1 MADQEMLA
9 AISTGELIIQVNDGR
24 SFYDPFRL
32 NQSLDQ
38 LIAERTGTAKV
49 TNSAALLA
57 AGD

>member
-9 AISTGELIIQVNDGR
+9 AISTGELIIQVNDSR

-32 NQSLDQ
+32 NESLTD
-38 LIAERTGTAKV
+38 LLTARTGTAKV
-49 TNSAALLA
+49 MNSAVLMA

>member
-9 AISTGELIIQVNDGR
+9 AISTGELIIQVNDSR

-32 NQSLDQ
+32 NESLTD
-38 LIAERTGTAKV
+38 LITARTGTAKV
-49 TNSAALLA
+49 MNSAVLMA